1 VFDGRGGF
9 STDLGDELR
18 STPGVE
24 LVSEE
29 RTTPA
34 IVDDATEDIFQGFNA
49 DTIGSLFDLGTIDGD
64 LAGLRSDGI
73 AVFADRADEKGWEL
87 GSRVLVTLPSGDVD
101 LTVRAIYDNGSEWVG
116 TSFVDVAMFDSAL
129 PSLLDARVY
138 VSGDEAAVEAASAA
152 YPTAKVM
159 DTDEFFAE
167 ISGEVDQ
174 ILGIVYA
181 LLVLAILIAL
191 LGVANT
197 LALSIFERTRE
208 LGLLRAVGMTR
219 RQIRSTVRGE
229 AIVIALFGTV
239 GGLGLGAFF
248 GWATVEALSG
258 EGIDTLT
265 VPIAR
270 LVVISA
276 IAAAGA
282 FAATMPARRA
292 ARVPVLEALA
302 QQ

>member
-1 VFDGRGGF
+1 V
-9 STDLGDELR
+9 
-18 STPGVE
+18 
-24 LVSEE
+24 
-29 RTTPA
+29 
-34 IVDDATEDIFQGFNA
+34 AT
-49 DTIGSLFDLGTIDGD
+49 
-64 LAGLRSDGI
+64 
-73 AVFADRADEKGWEL
+73 
-87 GSRVLVTLPSGDVD
+87 
-101 LTVRAIYDNGSEWVG
+101 
-116 TSFVDVAMFDSAL
+116 FDSAF
-129 PSLLDARVY
+129 PGLLDARVY

-159 DTDEFFAE
+159 DTDEYFAE

-181 LLVLAILIAL
+181 LLALAVLIAL

-229 AIVIALFGTV
+229 AMVIALFGTV
-239 GGLGLGAFF
+239 GGIGLGAFF

-276 IAAAGA
+276 IAAAAGA
-282 FAATMPARRA
+282 FAATLPARRA